1 MLEVMRFPK
10 HVRSMFCRAVV
21 MMVIM
26 VIVIMTVMTM
36 MMTMMMMSWGVE
48 GYDMTAILA
57 RRRWRV
63 ANSGDP
69 EIEASLYYVQVQ
81 QMCP

>member
-1 MLEVMRFPK
+1 
-10 HVRSMFCRAVV
+10 

-26 VIVIMTVMTM
+26 VIVIMDVMTM
-36 MMTMMMMSWGVE
+36 MMTMMMMMMSWGVE
-48 GYDMTAILA
+48 GYDKTAILA

-63 ANSGDP
+63 ANSRDP

-81 QMCP
+81 QMYLGFRV